1 MAENKK
7 SFLLYCDLI
16 HTVTKMPV
24 DKAGELF
31 IHILKYVNDENPVT
45 EDLIT
50 NLTFE
55 PIKQSLKR
63 DLEKWE
69 NTLEGRS
76 RAGKASAE
84 IKRQSK
90 QNVTKS
96 TSVEFVE
103 QASTK
108 STDSVNDSVSVSVND
123 IFIKEKEEKIT
134 IQKTAGKFWDFKLID
149 APQKILQDAL
159 ETWSYATDTQMRK
172 KITKE
177 HIREKWKQFIATN
190 NDSNQWYNNENEIYT
205 HFKRWIS
212 KQKFKDANFTTTNIG
227 KEIEFDRP

>member
-16 HTVTKMPV
+16 HTVTKMPI

-103 QASTK
+103 RPEGR
-108 STDSVNDSVSVSVND
+108 VWPNL
-123 IFIKEKEEKIT
+123 FIHLSRH
-134 IQKTAGKFWDFKLID
+134 AGGLSHE
-149 APQKILQDAL
+149 QQCYG
-159 ETWSYATDTQMRK
+159 YAER
-172 KITKE
+172 
-177 HIREKWKQFIATN
+177 
-190 NDSNQWYNNENEIYT
+190 
-205 HFKRWIS
+205 
-212 KQKFKDANFTTTNIG
+212 
-227 KEIEFDRP
+227 